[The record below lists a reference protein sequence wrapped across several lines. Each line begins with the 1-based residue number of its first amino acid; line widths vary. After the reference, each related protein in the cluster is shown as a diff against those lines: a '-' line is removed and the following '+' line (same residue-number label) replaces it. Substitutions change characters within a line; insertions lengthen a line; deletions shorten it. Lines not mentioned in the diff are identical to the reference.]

1 VLHNFGNKLHHSHMA
16 EYAIAQR
23 FLHRR

>member
-1 VLHNFGNKLHHSHMA
+1 MA